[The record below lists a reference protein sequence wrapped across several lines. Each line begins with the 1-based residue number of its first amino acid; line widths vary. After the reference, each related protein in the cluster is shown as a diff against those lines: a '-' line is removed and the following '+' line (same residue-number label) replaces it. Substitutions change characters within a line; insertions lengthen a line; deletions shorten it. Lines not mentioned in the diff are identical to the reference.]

1 MKKSEKAKETRGS
14 ISQNEEYLRSV
25 TIGER
30 KPRNSSI
37 YIAPYD
43 PRWPARFSEL
53 AGRIRKA
60 LGGKVLRLEHVGS
73 TSIPGLA
80 AKPIIDMVLVVADS
94 TDEPSYVPH
103 LENEGFSL
111 RIREPEW
118 YEHRLFKVAD
128 IRGNLHVFSDGCE
141 EVDRMLTFRNWL
153 RSHENDRKLYE
164 GTKRALAARTWKYTQ
179 DYADAKTDVVQEI
192 LARARTE
199 DRSPE

>member
-1 MKKSEKAKETRGS
+1 MNKSEKANGIQGKT
-14 ISQNEEYLRSV
+14 SQNEEYLRSV
-25 TIGER
+25 TIGDR
-30 KPRNSSI
+30 KPRNSAI
-37 YIAPYD
+37 HIAPYD
-43 PRWPARFSEL
+43 RNWPASFLIL
-53 AGRIRKA
+53 ADRIRKA

-94 TDEPSYVPH
+94 TDEQSYIPH

-118 YEHRLFKVAD
+118 YEHRMLKARD
-128 IRGNLHVFSDGCE
+128 IRGNLHVFSEGCE
-141 EVDRMLTFRNWL
+141 EVDRMLIFRDWL
-153 RSHENDRKLYE
+153 RSHEDDRKLYE
-164 GTKRALAARTWKYTQ
+164 EAKRALASRTWKYTQ
-179 DYADAKTDVVQEI
+179 DYADAKTDVVREI